1 METFRW
7 LFPWLLA
14 IVGVA
19 AVLKLDLRL
28 HEPGLAVIAA
38 FVLAGLLS
46 SLRPRLAALW
56 TAVADGGLIRPL
68 GDQFRLGSRT
78 LRPAANAPNQST
90 GLGITGA
97 EAAEAWA
104 DPQIAT
110 SAFSILA
117 PLLLSVAIT
126 IAGAA
131 AGEAMSQGDKPRSR
145 E

>member
-1 METFRW
+1 METFRR
-7 LFPWLLA
+7 LFPWLLSV
-14 IVGVA
+14 VGVA

-56 TAVADGGLIRPL
+56 AAVAGGGL
-68 GDQFRLGSRT
+68 
-78 LRPAANAPNQST
+78 
-90 GLGITGA
+90 TGA

-104 DPQIAT
+104 DPQVAT
-110 SAFSILA
+110 CNPGIVA
-117 PLLLSVAIT
+117 LLLLLPVAIS

-131 AGEAMSQGDKPRSR
+131 AGEALTEAEKPCSRS
-145 E
+145 

>member
-1 METFRW
+1 METFRR

-14 IVGVA
+14 MVGVA

-56 TAVADGGLIRPL
+56 AAVAGGGL
-68 GDQFRLGSRT
+68 
-78 LRPAANAPNQST
+78 
-90 GLGITGA
+90 TGA

-104 DPQIAT
+104 DPQTAT
-110 SAFSILA
+110 SAPGILV
-117 PLLLSVAIT
+117 LLLLPVAIA

-131 AGEAMSQGDKPRSR
+131 AGEAVSRVDKPRSR
-145 E
+145 GQ